1 MSESN
6 NNKAYVPITPNV
18 KYNPFN
24 QLKYLIKQE
33 IMAINTLKV
42 CQVVKVNED
51 NTLNI
56 KPMVCRLDTNL
67 EPIEP
72 VVIKDVPILR
82 VQGGTGGFQIVYKVG
97 DIVLVG
103 FCDRDTNAVK
113 RSKKQSAPSTLTP
126 FPLSSGVVL
135 GAVFFAN
142 QSVYVKVDDK
152 IYIIGKT
159 EITGD
164 LNVSGKTEIGGKLEV
179 DGDVEAKSNLEVGGE
194 VKATSY
200 SVGSQA
206 GASISFVDAGGNTHI
221 VVNGIIVS

>member
-1 MSESN
+1 MSNN

-18 KYNPFN
+18 KYNSFN

-42 CQVVKVNED
+42 CQVVKVNND

-103 FCDRDTNAVK
+103 FCDRDTNSVK

-152 IYIIGKT
+152 IYCVGNMVL
-159 EITGD
+159 TGD
-164 LNVSGKTEIGGKLEV
+164 ISVSGKAEIGGNTTISGVCDASAYSV
-179 DGDVEAKSNLEVGGE
+179 DGTEG
-194 VKATSY
+194 ATLT
-200 SVGSQA
+200 
-206 GASISFVDAGGNTHI
+206 FVDAGGNTHS

>member
-1 MSESN
+1 MSEN

-18 KYNPFN
+18 KYNSFN

-42 CQVVKVNED
+42 CQVVKVNND

-152 IYIIGKT
+152 IYCVGNMVL
-159 EITGD
+159 TGD
-164 LNVSGKTEIGGKLEV
+164 ISVSGKAEISGNTEIGGNATITGNTTITGV
-179 DGDVEAKSNLEVGGE
+179 CEAT
-194 VKATSY
+194 AY
-200 SVGSQA
+200 SVGGTA
-206 GASISFVDAGGNTHI
+206 GATITFVDSLGVSHS